1 MINAL
6 PIKALWRGVYMNIL
20 QINNY
25 GFIRGGSDRYFIDL
39 SKLLVQQGHKVSYL
53 TSANDKNIIDSLYA
67 VKGFNV
73 NSPFP
78 WDIPGFVYSLDAKHK
93 LRKLIEKEQPEIA
106 HLHIY
111 YGQITSS
118 ILPVLKKYNIP
129 IVQTLHEYKL
139 LCPVS
144 TLIRHGQV
152 CEECAKGNYLKA
164 IIHRCNRD
172 SFTRTAAVVLE
183 AYISKLFG
191 SISSIDHFIAVSDFV
206 RAKMIQYGIPSSK
219 ITRVYNF
226 VRDDLFFENNQKGDY
241 FLYYG
246 RIEIIKGVRTLIN
259 AMKRLKDVELYIVGS
274 GEALDELKKYVALS
288 GQDNIRFL
296 GFKTGKELERIIDG
310 SICVVVPSEWNETFG
325 LTVIEAFAR
334 SKPVIVSDMGALPEI
349 VTNSVDGF
357 IFKSGDIEQLH
368 DKLLWMAYHRNEA
381 IEMGL
386 MGYKKAINMF
396 SSKRHYEEIMKIYKK
411 LIK

>member
-1 MINAL
+1 M
-6 PIKALWRGVYMNIL
+6 KIL
-20 QINNY
+20 QVNNY
-25 GFIRGGSDRYFIDL
+25 GYIRGGSERYYIDL
-39 SKLLVQQGHKVSYL
+39 VRLLRSYGHNVFCM
-53 TSANDKNIIDSLYA
+53 TSAHPKNVIDLNHTVKGIDIDSPRFRDILKFFYSSNAKKIIDQIIQD
-67 VKGFNV
+67 K
-73 NSPFP
+73 
-78 WDIPGFVYSLDAKHK
+78 K
-93 LRKLIEKEQPEIA
+93 PEIA

-144 TLIRHGQV
+144 TLIRKGEL